1 MDSASGTSTEFGAL
15 NPVCT
20 SQVLP
25 TELFQEHV
33 AMEYIL
39 TQPVL
44 APPAF
49 LFVVDL
55 AIVDRHELEVR
66 STASE
71 PICEP

>member
-1 MDSASGTSTEFGAL
+1 M
-15 NPVCT
+15 
-20 SQVLP
+20 LP
-25 TELFQEHV
+25 TELFQAHV

-66 STASE
+66 SAASE
-71 PICEP
+71 PVCEP

>member
-1 MDSASGTSTEFGAL
+1 
-15 NPVCT
+15 
-20 SQVLP
+20 
-25 TELFQEHV
+25 
-33 AMEYIL
+33 MEYIL

-66 STASE
+66 SAASE
-71 PICEP
+71 PVCEP